1 MRFLADIADADVKW
15 LDDLAIEQ
23 GVSRA
28 ELVRR
33 AVASYRAEHSG
44 DAVDRAFGIWQ
55 ARADLN
61 DGLAFQR
68 KLRGGGG

>member
-15 LDDLAIEQ
+15 LDDLAAEQ
-23 GVSRA
+23 SVSRA

-33 AVASYRAEHSG
+33 AVAAYRTEHSG
-44 DAVDRAFGIWQ
+44 DAVDRAFGIW
-55 ARADLN
+55 RGRDDLA

-68 KLRGGGG
+68 KLRGGAG